1 VWRGI
6 SWGPFVVALGLVVT
20 VGACGTGSNSVSGTA
35 RTAPVTAS
43 STPSSRV
50 PMTTVTTVRPPTTPT
65 GPSTTAT
72 GVTTPGAVV
81 SANGVTMT
89 VSSTPRA
96 GRLGSTTINAI
107 VNLTG
112 AVPGGTLDFLLGIGP
127 ANQGQPGSDQHLTVT
142 GPGTYHMPN
151 GYAPTQGGAWALTV
165 NLWNRQGVTILTATG
180 MAATA
185 TSKSPYPLLVTLV
198 S

>member
-1 VWRGI
+1 
-6 SWGPFVVALGLVVT
+6 
-20 VGACGTGSNSVSGTA
+20 
-35 RTAPVTAS
+35 
-43 STPSSRV
+43 
-50 PMTTVTTVRPPTTPT
+50 
-65 GPSTTAT
+65 
-72 GVTTPGAVV
+72 
-81 SANGVTMT
+81 MT